1 MEDPP
6 EQVFTFIQTVL
17 LAGLMPWDLILGLV
31 VMVLL
36 LACSAMISG
45 AEVAYFSLSKSDT
58 EELAESPLRIRKQA
72 IALLKRPKKLLATIL
87 IANNFVNVGIVILT
101 TYLIAQNVPKET
113 LNYLLGGVV
122 PIARVIEVFGIT
134 FMVLLFG
141 EIIPKVYANQ
151 YAVAFASIMSFPL
164 HYLNVIFSFLSVPL
178 MKLALV
184 IDRLGTAANAQI
196 SVDELSH
203 ALDLTKAESVREKED
218 RKILEGIVKFG
229 LTDVKQIMKPRT
241 DVEAIEVTC
250 GYEELMSSI
259 LESGFSRVPVYE
271 ESLDNIVGIIHVKD
285 LLAHMDKGDDFNWRQ
300 LMRPPFFVP
309 ESKMID
315 DLLEEF
321 RHKKVH
327 LAIVVD
333 EYGGCEGLVTL
344 EDIIEQIVGDISDEF
359 DDEELAYSKLDE
371 DNYVFEGKTNLKQF
385 YRALKIDGGDFEKH
399 KGEADTLAGFILEL
413 AGKMPYKNDRIPF
426 ASFEF
431 TIESVDKRRIKR
443 IKVTRLPKQ
452 QSNEGHVTLTL
463 SLLLLVSLGFS
474 ACEQVYTPK
483 PRGYIRIDLPERGYA
498 PLETECPYQ
507 FEFDTCAKFAPD
519 LRLGS
524 DPCWFNLEYPQ
535 FKAKIY
541 FSYKAINDNLV
552 EYLEDSRELTNK
564 HISKASGIEEILISN
579 PAAHV
584 YGTLYTVD
592 GSQAASPLQFHLT
605 DSTDHF
611 LRAALYFN
619 VAPNNDSLAPVI
631 DFIREDIMH
640 LINSF
645 EWKESSRSQS

>member
-6 EQVFTFIQTVL
+6 EQVFNLIQTIL
-17 LAGLMPWDLILGLV
+17 LAGVMPWDLILGIMV
-31 VMVLL
+31 VVIL
-36 LACSAMISG
+36 LALSAMISG
-45 AEVAYFSLSKSDT
+45 AEVAFFSLSKSEI
-58 EELAESPLRIRKQA
+58 EELAASPLRIRRQA
-72 IALLKRPKKLLATIL
+72 IEVLRRPKKLLATIL
-87 IANNFVNVGIVILT
+87 IANNFVNVGIVVLS

-141 EIIPKVYANQ
+141 EIVPKVYANQ
-151 YAVAFASIMSFPL
+151 HAVAFASLTSYPI
-164 HYLNVIFSFLSVPL
+164 HYLNLIFSFLSIPL
-178 MKLALV
+178 MKTATL
-184 IDRLGTAANAQI
+184 IERLGTAVSSQI
-196 SVDELSH
+196 SVDELGH
-203 ALDLTKAESVREKED
+203 ALDLTKAESIREKED

-241 DVEAIEVTC
+241 DVEAIEVTS

-285 LLAHMDKGDDFNWRQ
+285 LLAHMDKADDFNWRQ

-321 RHKKVH
+321 RYKKVH

-371 DNYVFEGKTNLKQF
+371 DNYVFEGKTNLQQF
-385 YRALKIDGGDFEKH
+385 YRALKIDGGDFEKQ

-413 AGKMPYKNDRIPF
+413 AGKMPNKNDKVPF
-426 ASFEF
+426 EQFEF
-431 TIESVDKRRIKR
+431 TVESVDKRRIKR
-443 IKVTRLPKQ
+443 IKVTRVPSR
-452 QSNEGHVTLTL
+452 QSDGTHVSLAL
-463 SLLLLVSLGFS
+463 SLLLATCLGFS
-474 ACEQVYTPK
+474 ACEQDYTPK
-483 PRGYIRIDLPERGYA
+483 PRGYIRIDLPERSFVST
-498 PLETECPYQ
+498 ETDCPYQ
-507 FEFDTCAKFAPD
+507 FEMDTCAIFAPD
-519 LRLGS
+519 LRTGS

-541 FSYKAINDNLV
+541 FSYKPIKGNLA

-564 HISKASGIEEILISN
+564 HISKASGIEEVLIVNSE
-579 PAAHV
+579 ARV
-584 YGTLYTVD
+584 FGTLYTVD

-605 DSTDHF
+605 DSNDHF

-631 DFIREDIMH
+631 EFIREDIMH

-645 EWKESSRSQS
+645 KWKESGPSQS

>member
-6 EQVFTFIQTVL
+6 EQVFNLIQTIL
-17 LAGLMPWDLILGLV
+17 LAGVMPWDLILGLSV
-31 VMVLL
+31 IVLL

-45 AEVAYFSLSKSDT
+45 AEVAYFSLSKSET
-58 EELAESPLRIRKQA
+58 EELAGSPLRIRKQA
-72 IALLKRPKKLLATIL
+72 IEVLKRPKKLLATIL
-87 IANNFVNVGIVILT
+87 IANNFVNVGIVILS

-122 PIARVIEVFGIT
+122 PVARVIEVFGIT
-134 FMVLLFG
+134 LMVLLFG

-151 YAVAFASIMSFPL
+151 YAVTFAALTSFPI
-164 HYLNVIFSFLSVPL
+164 HYLNILFSFLSVPL
-178 MKLALV
+178 MKTASL
-184 IDRLGTAANAQI
+184 IDKLGTAANGQI
-196 SVDELSH
+196 SVDELGH
-203 ALDLTKAESVREKED
+203 ALDLTKAESLREKED

-241 DVEAIEVTC
+241 DVEAVEVTS
-250 GYEELMSSI
+250 GYQELMSSI

-285 LLAHMDKGDDFNWRQ
+285 LLAHMDKADDFNWRQ

-321 RHKKVH
+321 RYKKVH

-371 DNYVFEGKTNLKQF
+371 DNYVFEGKTNLQQF
-385 YRALKIDGGDFEKH
+385 YRALKIDGNGFELE

-413 AGKMPYKNDRIPF
+413 AGKMPEKNDKIPF
-426 ASFEF
+426 AEF
-431 TIESVDKRRIKR
+431 DFTVESVDKRRIKR
-443 IKVTRLPKQ
+443 IKVTRVPKKQ
-452 QSNEGHVTLTL
+452 PDGNHISLTL
-463 SLLLLVSLGFS
+463 SLLVAACLGFS
-474 ACEQVYTPK
+474 ACEQDYTPK
-483 PRGYIRIDLPERGYA
+483 PRGYIRIDLPEKGFA
-498 PLETECPYQ
+498 SLVTDCPYT

-519 LRLGS
+519 LRADS

-541 FSYKAINDNLV
+541 FSYKPIKDNLV

-564 HISKASGIEEILISN
+564 HISKASGIEEVLITN
-579 PAAHV
+579 YDDRV
-584 YGTLYTVD
+584 FGTFYTVD

-631 DFIREDIMH
+631 EFIREDIMY

-645 EWKESSRSQS
+645 KWKESGPSQS